1 MRKLLTLTVLLV
13 PMALQAQDLSRPW
26 TLQECLD
33 WALEHNLTVKQGEN
47 TVAQQEIRLNTA
59 KNAYFPTVSGS
70 GGESVNFGRG
80 LTSDNTYTCS
90 TEWPAR
96 TTSSFRS

>member
-47 TVAQQEIRLNTA
+47 AVAQQKIRAHFQHIGDGHQGVNTG
-59 KNAYFPTVSGS
+59 NADATLDISIK
-70 GGESVNFGRG
+70 GRG
-80 LTSDNTYTCS
+80 NLNSLC
-90 TEWPAR
+90 
-96 TTSSFRS
+96 